1 LEGSTLDADA
11 ALKIAALGKHAL
23 ESQ

>member
-23 ESQ
+23 ESR